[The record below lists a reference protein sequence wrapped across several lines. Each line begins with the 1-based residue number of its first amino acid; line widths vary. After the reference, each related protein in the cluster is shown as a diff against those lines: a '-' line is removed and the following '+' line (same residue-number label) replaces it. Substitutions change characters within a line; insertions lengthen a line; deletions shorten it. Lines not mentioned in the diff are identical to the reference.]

1 MDETVSTVS
10 ILSGLI
16 KGFSYYTLAQM
27 FPEFHSWGW
36 FSLEGKTMFEGD
48 KGGKVGKN

>member
-1 MDETVSTVS
+1 MDETVSAVS

-36 FSLEGKTMFEGD
+36 FSLEGTTMFEGD